1 MSETADQAATRRR
14 WVTLAELVAV
24 AGVLIAAA
32 TLYLNWSGRRADEAA
47 RAAQATSTEH
57 ARGVVT
63 LLGTVAEGGD
73 ALALADSEHVFSA
86 ATVTFPKALGVA
98 PQDALPGPRIASD
111 WFADALLKA
120 NEGSD
125 ARNGRLPVLISV
137 SWWDGDTKHSQ
148 TGLYDVLW
156 RTESR
161 FLRGRKLELTGLT
174 LASRN
179 GTTAALEAAWQRK
192 RGAAKK

>member
-47 RAAQATSTEH
+47 RAAQATSTER

-63 LLGTVAEGGD
+63 LI
-73 ALALADSEHVFSA
+73 
-86 ATVTFPKALGVA
+86 A

-120 NEGSD
+120 NDGKD
-125 ARNGRLPVLISV
+125 ARSGRLPVLITV
-137 SWWDGDTKHSQ
+137 SWWDGATNHSQ

-156 RTESR
+156 RTEAR

-174 LASRN
+174 LASRSA
-179 GTTAALEAAWQRK
+179 TPAALEAAWQRK
-192 RGAAKK
+192 RAK